1 MTFIAPTPASLSST
15 EPEAL
20 LFADRVWSW
29 HGFKIGYQTQGDQ
42 GAAIVLV
49 HGFGASSGH
58 WRKNIPTWARSFR
71 VFAIDLIGF
80 GTSHKPTPGIGIDYT
95 FETWGSLLAD
105 FCREI
110 IGEPAFFVANSIGCI
125 AAMQTAVISPKL
137 VRGIVQLNCSLRLL
151 HDRRRDRQNPLK
163 RYGTSF
169 VQNLLAIPAIGEF
182 FFSRVA
188 TAKTVRAA
196 LSQAYIRK
204 TAITNDLIEML
215 LAPSR
220 SPRAWEVFVAFTR
233 YSQGPLPEDLLP
245 LLSCRTLLIW
255 GDRDPWEP
263 VALAHQLSEFLSVD
277 DFVELPGVGHCPQD
291 EAPEMVNPI
300 VEQWILKQ
308 CTLAIS
314 S

>member
-1 MTFIAPTPASLSST
+1 MTLLTPPTSTTSDPIQEAP
-15 EPEAL
+15 
-20 LFADRVWSW
+20 LFADRLWYW
-29 HGFKIGYQTQGDQ
+29 RGFKIGYQTQGER

-58 WRKNIPTWARSFR
+58 WRKNIPTWAQSFR

-80 GTSHKPTPGIGIDYT
+80 GLSHKPTPGIGIDYT

-105 FCREI
+105 FCREVV
-110 IGEPAFFVANSIGCI
+110 GESAFFVANSIGCI
-125 AAMQTAVISPKL
+125 AAMQTAVISPEL

-151 HDRRRDRQNPLK
+151 HDRRRATQNPLK
-163 RYGTSF
+163 RYGTRLI
-169 VQNLLAIPAIGEF
+169 QNLLAIPAIGEF

-204 TAITNDLIEML
+204 TAITDDLIEML

-245 LLSCRTLLIW
+245 ILSCRTLLLW

-263 VALAHQLSEFLSVD
+263 VALARKLAEFPSVD
-277 DFVELPGVGHCPQD
+277 DFIELPGVGHCPQD
-291 EAPEMVNPI
+291 EAPERVNPI
-300 VEQWILKQ
+300 VEQWIHTQ
-308 CTLAIS
+308 CANVP
-314 S
+314 

>member
-1 MTFIAPTPASLSST
+1 MTLLTSPQSTTPDL
-15 EPEAL
+15 PCEAL
-20 LFADRVWSW
+20 LFADRLWYW
-29 HGFKIGYQTQGDQ
+29 RGFKIGYQTQGES
-42 GAAIVLV
+42 GAAIVLI

-58 WRKNIPTWARSFR
+58 WRKNIPSWARSFR

-80 GTSHKPTPGIGIDYT
+80 GMSHKPTPGIGLDYT

-105 FCREI
+105 FCREVV
-110 IGEPAFFVANSIGCI
+110 GEAAFLVANSIGCI
-125 AAMQTAVISPKL
+125 AAMQTAVTQPEL

-151 HDRRRDRQNPLK
+151 HDRRRASQNPIK

-169 VQNLLAIPAIGEF
+169 VQTLLAIPAIGEF

-188 TAKTVRAA
+188 TAKTVRSA
-196 LSQAYIRK
+196 LSQAYIHK
-204 TAITNDLIEML
+204 TAITDDLIEML

-263 VALAHQLSEFLSVD
+263 VTLARQLAEFPSVD
-277 DFVELPGVGHCPQD
+277 EFVELAGVGHCPQD
-291 EAPEMVNPI
+291 EAPERVNPV
-300 VEQWILKQ
+300 VEQWIRRQ
-308 CTLAIS
+308 YAIGAA
-314 S
+314 

>member
-1 MTFIAPTPASLSST
+1 
-15 EPEAL
+15 
-20 LFADRVWSW
+20 LFADRVWNW

-263 VALAHQLSEFLSVD
+263 VALAHQLAEFSSVD

>member
-1 MTFIAPTPASLSST
+1 MTSASVSPSAVFPAL
-15 EPEAL
+15 PEAL
-20 LFADRVWSW
+20 LFADRRWSW
-29 HGFKIGYQTQGDQ
+29 RGFEIGYQTQGDR
-42 GAAIVLV
+42 GPAIVLV

-58 WRKNIPTWARSFR
+58 WRKNIPTWAGSFR

-95 FETWGSLLAD
+95 FETWAALLVD

-110 IGEPAFFVANSIGCI
+110 VGEPVFFVANSIGCI
-125 AAMQTAVISPKL
+125 AAMQAAIVAPDL
-137 VRGIVQLNCSLRLL
+137 ARGIVQLNCSLRLL
-151 HDRRRDRQNPLK
+151 HDRRRDTQNILK
-163 RYGTSF
+163 RYGTGV
-169 VQNLLAIPAIGEF
+169 VQNLLAVPAIGEF

-188 TAKTVRAA
+188 TANAVRSA

-204 TAITNDLIEML
+204 PAISDDLIEML

-245 LLSCRTLLIW
+245 NLPCRTLLIW

-263 VALAHQLSEFLSVD
+263 VALARAFAEYEPVDEFVA
-277 DFVELPGVGHCPQD
+277 LPNVGHCPQD
-291 EAPEMVNPI
+291 EAPELVNPV
-300 VEQWILKQ
+300 VEQWILAAAQ
-308 CTLAIS
+308 
-314 S
+314 

>member
-1 MTFIAPTPASLSST
+1 MTFTAPTPASLSST

-20 LFADRVWSW
+20 LFADRVWDW
-29 HGFKIGYQTQGDQ
+29 HGFKIGYQHQGDQ

-105 FCREI
+105 FCRDI

-245 LLSCRTLLIW
+245 LLSCRTLLVW

-263 VALAHQLSEFLSVD
+263 VALARQLAEFSSVD